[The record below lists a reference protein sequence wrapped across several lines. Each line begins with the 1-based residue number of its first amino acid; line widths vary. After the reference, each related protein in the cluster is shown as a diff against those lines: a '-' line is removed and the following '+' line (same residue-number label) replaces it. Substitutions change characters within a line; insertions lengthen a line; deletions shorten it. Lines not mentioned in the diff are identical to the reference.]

1 MQGINNKKFVEN
13 RIKSTNFNRFC
24 VDFIVQQKA
33 PSIMKTNGGKG
44 QMFKN
49 AGKAFLVLTNKKY
62 QNTL

>member
-13 RIKSTNFNRFC
+13 RIKSTNSNRFC
-24 VDFIVQQKA
+24 VDFLVQQKPR
-33 PSIMKTNGGKG
+33 PSYDKRGQG

>member
-1 MQGINNKKFVEN
+1 MLNNN
-13 RIKSTNFNRFC
+13 IKSTNLIQFC
-24 VDFIVQQKA
+24 VDFLVQQKA

-49 AGKAFLVLTNKKY
+49 AGKAFFVLTNKKY

>member
-1 MQGINNKKFVEN
+1 
-13 RIKSTNFNRFC
+13 
-24 VDFIVQQKA
+24 
-33 PSIMKTNGGKG
+33 MKTNGGKG